1 MIFTSRRVLLLAI
14 LLALAVSSVAYGS
27 EDQTKKGCEFA
38 CLALPESYAIFAAGD
53 YSGRKIDFQIDKSGH
68 QTTQM
73 DVTVNYSSKS
83 VVLML
88 GAYEPTIWN
97 IKWTAT
103 TRIAAVFV
111 SGYHRQAVAGLDAS
125 VPVLNSSYDN
135 KGPCGYF
142 YVGRRENPARLSQTS
157 RSLFGRP
164 VDLVYLA
171 ENGEVVIGDPVPA
184 GEKLITSESNPPESF
199 YDRTALIAG
208 LAGLEEAVEKG
219 LLRKATGADVEA
231 WLNAEIAAPIA
242 GGSHSK
248 RRRPGIYHAYVVLKP
263 FAYPAGLWGENAATF
278 YIPKG
283 GSRPEGNPGHSNV
296 YDFNRFK
303 IEQAPKGTVDL
314 QQKPSIREDDYYVR
328 SKKAR
333 GTGKYYF
340 EVTVNHGI
348 AY

>member
-1 MIFTSRRVLLLAI
+1 MISTSHRVLLLAI

-38 CLALPESYAIFAAGD
+38 GLRLPESYAIFAAGN

-142 YVGRRENPARLSQTS
+142 YIGRRENPARLSQTS

-164 VDLVYLA
+164 VDLVYPA

-242 GGSHSK
+242 GESHSK

-303 IEQAPKGTVDL
+303 IEQAPEGTTDL